1 MKKINFE
8 TVRQAEK
15 VAEKNIKKETF
26 QWLQAAAEDGFT
38 HQKNIEDLNKIKIIP
53 LQLSLNGKPKL
64 ESNFFGKKISSPLIL
79 SPMGHQTQFFKSGE
93 IDMAKGTHLS
103 NTVGFFSTQG
113 RIKLETIRKKNRN
126 SILAWEIFPF
136 GDFKWVRKQIE
147 SAEKNKCVAIAICI
161 DANVRSHRYLD
172 REIKYDARKY
182 CMRNNP
188 VSPDPKKALTHN
200 WNLIKLIK
208 KQSKLPIIVK
218 GVLSKEDAIKSIKY
232 GADAL
237 WISNHGGRQL
247 DGSRAPFDQLAEIA
261 DAVGGKIEII
271 LDGGIRRGTHVLKA
285 LALGANACCFG
296 KAYLYALSAGGQKA
310 VEILLEN
317 MKSEIERDMTL
328 MGCKSIKELDRSK
341 IAFRKD

>member
-113 RIKLETIRKKNRN
+113 RIKLETIRKK
-126 SILAWEIFPF
+126 
-136 GDFKWVRKQIE
+136 K
-147 SAEKNKCVAIAICI
+147 
-161 DANVRSHRYLD
+161 
-172 REIKYDARKY
+172 
-182 CMRNNP
+182 
-188 VSPDPKKALTHN
+188 
-200 WNLIKLIK
+200 
-208 KQSKLPIIVK
+208 
-218 GVLSKEDAIKSIKY
+218 
-232 GADAL
+232 
-237 WISNHGGRQL
+237 
-247 DGSRAPFDQLAEIA
+247 
-261 DAVGGKIEII
+261 
-271 LDGGIRRGTHVLKA
+271 
-285 LALGANACCFG
+285 
-296 KAYLYALSAGGQKA
+296 
-310 VEILLEN
+310 
-317 MKSEIERDMTL
+317 
-328 MGCKSIKELDRSK
+328 
-341 IAFRKD
+341 